1 MPTPLLIYPTN
12 IYPTNNYPTNIYP
25 TNNYPT
31 YWSTPINQALLDA
44 LRPFPF
50 NFALASLI
58 ADSIP
63 SGGDCVIRDESQ
75 GPGLG
80 PGQGSGSGL
89 APMAVEGEAEVG
101 MRIGTEKGVDSAAA
115 SGGDNQKNAIDSNGS
130 SQKHSNNPDKARL
143 IKYKTQ
149 LEQLGFRADR
159 IGPMV
164 VGVGMGIS
172 SDATA
177 RILHE
182 LKTAN
187 LIITTEDLRETKIV
201 NIIKGESVLLFVFCG
216 TVLLTDIHSFRTTET
231 SSPPSFNCI
240 VLI

>member
-1 MPTPLLIYPTN
+1 MI
-12 IYPTNNYPTNIYP
+12 I
-25 TNNYPT
+25 
-31 YWSTPINQALLDA
+31 
-44 LRPFPF
+44 
-50 NFALASLI
+50 
-58 ADSIP
+58 
-63 SGGDCVIRDESQ
+63 DESQ
-75 GPGLG
+75 RPGLG
-80 PGQGSGSGL
+80 SGQGSGSGL

-101 MRIGTEKGVDSAAA
+101 MRVGIGRGVDSAAA
-115 SGGDNQKNAIDSNGS
+115 SGIDNQKNTTDNNDS
-130 SQKHSNNPDKARL
+130 SQKHSNTPDKARL

-187 LIITTEDLRETKIV
+187 LMITTEDLRETKIV
-201 NIIKGESVLLFVFCG
+201 NIIKGESVLPFVFCG
-216 TVLLTDIHSFRTTET
+216 TVLLTDISSFLTTET
-231 SSPPSFNCI
+231 SSYC
-240 VLI
+240 